1 MRGTEMKILLSA
13 IPFDN
18 GKSGISVY
26 IREVVRALEEQGHT
40 LALIVEDDGAKE
52 FERFELIRIKKR
64 RALFSMLYSLFIL
77 PWRIKRKKYDFC
89 IMLAANRRVFCRYPI
104 FTIAVVHDLSQYHVP
119 VKYDKFR
126 MFYIKKILP
135 HYVRKA
141 QSVVAISQSTRN
153 DLINFWH
160 IPEEKITVVY
170 NGFTPPEKVE
180 TAKEKQILYISR
192 IEHPGKNH
200 LNLLKAFELLPEN
213 LRKEYTLVM
222 PGAAWNGADTVF
234 EYAKKSPCSDRFK
247 FTGFVDF
254 AKIPELYAQSSLY
267 IFPSHFEGFGLSLLE
282 AMHAGVPCACSDN
295 SSLGELG
302 NGAAELFDPASP
314 QEIADAIQKILENDA
329 YQKQLVQKGRE
340 KSALFSWQNTAKG
353 LTDIYLNRTARVF
366 GVPFFCGTMDEALEK
381 IDRAVESKQHHHIAF
396 INAHCL
402 NIAYKNSAYKQVL
415 NSCPEV
421 FADGI
426 GAKIGAMMLGY
437 AVEENVNGTDM
448 FPLLARKPYRI
459 YLLGGA
465 PGVAAAALEKAK
477 LLNGKAEFIGC
488 ADGFF
493 KEKSEAELFAG
504 LKELRPD
511 IILVAMG
518 VPKQE
523 MWINEHLQDLP
534 ACVAIGVGGLLD
546 FVSERIPRAP
556 LWMRKCNIEWCY
568 RLYNEPFRLFKR
580 YIIGNPLFI
589 LRVFLSK
596 LRRKK

>member
-1 MRGTEMKILLSA
+1 MKILLSA

-26 IREVVRALEEQGHT
+26 IREVVKALESAGHELT
-40 LALIVEDDGAKE
+40 LIVEDDGAKE
-52 FERFELIRIKKR
+52 FARFELIKIKKR

-77 PWRIKRKKYDFC
+77 PWRIRWQKYDFC

-104 FTIAVVHDLSQYHVP
+104 FTTAVVHDLSQYHVP

-126 MFYIKKILP
+126 MFYIKHVLP
-135 HYVRKA
+135 YYVRKA
-141 QSVVAISQSTRN
+141 QSIVAISNSTKN
-153 DLINFWH
+153 DLIKYWH

-170 NGFTPPEKVE
+170 NGFTPPERVE
-180 TAKEKQILYISR
+180 KNKLKQILYISR

-222 PGAAWNGADTVF
+222 PGAAWNGAETVF
-234 EYAKKSPCSDRFK
+234 EYAEKSPCKEQFK

-254 AKIPELYAQSSLY
+254 AKLPELYSQSVMY
-267 IFPSHFEGFGLSLLE
+267 IFPSNFEGFGLSLLE
-282 AMHAGVPCACSDN
+282 AMHAGLPCACSNN

-302 NGAAELFDPASP
+302 SGAAELFDPASP
-314 QEIADAIQKILENDA
+314 QKIASAMEKILTNEV
-329 YQKQLVQKGRE
+329 YQKELIQKGRE
-340 KSALFSWQNTAKG
+340 KSAKFSWQNTAQG
-353 LTDIYLNRTARVF
+353 LVDTFERKQAVIF
-366 GVPFFCGTMDEALEK
+366 GVSFFRGTMANALTQLDK
-381 IDRAVESKQHHHIAF
+381 FVQSKQYHHAAF

-402 NIAYKNSAYKQVL
+402 NIAYKNREYKKVL
-415 NSCPEV
+415 NSCSAV

-426 GAKIGAMMLGY
+426 GAKIGAKMLGY
-437 AVEENVNGTDM
+437 EVEENVNGTDM
-448 FPLLARKPYRI
+448 FPLLAQKPYRI

-465 PGVAAAALEKAK
+465 PGVAAKALENARA
-477 LLNGKAEFIGC
+477 LNGKAEFVGC

-493 KEKSEAELFAG
+493 CDKSEKAVFAEIKALQ
-504 LKELRPD
+504 PD
-511 IILVAMG
+511 IVLVAMG

-523 MWINEHLQDLP
+523 MWINEHLHDLP
-534 ACVAIGVGGLLD
+534 GCVAIGVGGLLD
-546 FVSERIPRAP
+546 FVSERISRAP

-568 RLYNEPFRLFKR
+568 RLYNEPIRLFKR

-589 LRVFLSK
+589 LRVYWCK
-596 LRRKK
+596 IWRKK

>member
-1 MRGTEMKILLSA
+1 MKILLSA

-26 IREVVRALEEQGHT
+26 IKEVVKALESAGCDLT
-40 LALIVEDDGAKE
+40 LIVEDDGAKE

-64 RALFSMLYSLFIL
+64 NALFSMLYSLFIL
-77 PWRIKRKKYDFC
+77 PWRIDWRKYDLC

-126 MFYIKKILP
+126 MFYIKKVLP
-135 HYVRKA
+135 HYVRKV
-141 QSVVAISQSTRN
+141 QSIVAISQSTKS
-153 DLINFWH
+153 DLIKYWH
-160 IPEEKITVVY
+160 VPEEKINVVY

-180 TAKEKQILYISR
+180 VEKKKQILYISR

-222 PGAAWNGADTVF
+222 PGAAWNGAETVF
-234 EYAKKSPCSDRFK
+234 EYAKNSPCTDSFK

-254 AKIPELYAQSSLY
+254 AKIPELYAESAMY

-282 AMHAGVPCACSDN
+282 AMHAGVPCACSNN

-302 NGAAELFDPASP
+302 KDAAELFDPASP
-314 QEIADAIQKILENDA
+314 EDIALSMEKILSDTD
-329 YQKQLVQKGRE
+329 YQQELSCKGRE
-340 KSALFSWQNTAKG
+340 KAAKFSWQNTANG
-353 LTDIYLNRTARVF
+353 LLDIYRSRTASVF
-366 GVPFFCGTMDEALEK
+366 GVPFFCGTMEEALQK
-381 IDRAVESKQHHHIAF
+381 TDVLIKSKKAHHVAF

-402 NIAYKNSAYKQVL
+402 NIAYRDQSYKQVL
-415 NSCPEV
+415 NECSAV

-426 GAKIGAMMLGY
+426 GAKIGAAMLGTK
-437 AVEENVNGTDM
+437 VEENVNGTDM
-448 FPLLARKPYRI
+448 FPLLAQKPYRI
-459 YLLGGA
+459 YLFGGT
-465 PGVAAAALEKAK
+465 PEVAKTALEKSRAIG
-477 LLNGKAEFIGC
+477 GKAEFVGC

-493 KEKSEAELFAG
+493 IEKSEDKLFEELFR
-504 LKELRPD
+504 LKPD
-511 IILVAMG
+511 LILVAMG
-518 VPKQE
+518 VPRQE
-523 MWINEHLQDLP
+523 MWINKNLSRLP
-534 ACVAIGVGGLLD
+534 GCTAIGVGGLLD

-556 LWMRKCNIEWCY
+556 LWMRKCNIEWCF
-568 RLYNEPFRLFKR
+568 RLYCEPVRLFKR

-589 LRVFLSK
+589 ARVCQSK
-596 LRRKK
+596 LWRKK

>member
-1 MRGTEMKILLSA
+1 MKILLSA

-26 IREVVRALEEQGHT
+26 IREVVKALESAGHELT
-40 LALIVEDDGAKE
+40 LIVEDDGAKE
-52 FERFELIRIKKR
+52 FDRFELIRIKKR
-64 RALFSMLYSLFIL
+64 NALFSMLYSLFIL
-77 PWRIKRKKYDFC
+77 PWRVNWKKFDFC
-89 IMLAANRRVFCRYPI
+89 IMLAANRRVFYRYPI

-126 MFYIKKILP
+126 MFYIKKVLP

-141 QSVVAISQSTRN
+141 QSIVAISQSTKS
-153 DLINFWH
+153 DLMKYWN

-180 TAKEKQILYISR
+180 VEKKKQIFYISR

-222 PGAAWNGADTVF
+222 PGAKWNGAETVF
-234 EYAKKSPCSDRFK
+234 EYAANSPCADRFK

-254 AKIPELYAQSSLY
+254 AKLPELYAESTMY

-282 AMHAGVPCACSDN
+282 AMHAGLPCACSNN

-302 NGAAELFDPASP
+302 RDAAELFDPASP
-314 QEIADAIQKILENDA
+314 EEIARSMEKILSDLS
-329 YQKQLVQKGRE
+329 YQQELSRKGRE
-340 KSALFSWQNTAKG
+340 KAANFSWRNTADN
-353 LTDIYLNRTARVF
+353 LMNIYYNRTAAIF
-366 GVPFFCGTMDEALEK
+366 GVPFFSGTMEESLQK
-381 IDRAVESKQHHHIAF
+381 IDFFIKSRQSHHIAF

-402 NIAYKNSAYKQVL
+402 NLAYKDDSYKQVL
-415 NSCPEV
+415 KDCSAV

-426 GAKIGAMMLGY
+426 GAKIGSSMLGFK
-437 AVEENVNGTDM
+437 VEENVNGTDM
-448 FPLLARKPYRI
+448 FPLLAQKPYRI
-459 YLLGGA
+459 YLFGGS
-465 PGVAAAALEKAK
+465 PEVAKAALEKARAIG
-477 LLNGKAEFIGC
+477 GKADFIGST
-488 ADGFF
+488 DGFF
-493 KEKSEAELFAG
+493 KGKSEEQLFAELAD
-504 LKELRPD
+504 LKPD
-511 IILVAMG
+511 LLLVAMG

-523 MWINEHLQDLP
+523 MWINQNLAKLP
-534 ACVAIGVGGLLD
+534 GCTAIGVGGLLD

-556 LWMRKCNIEWCY
+556 LWMRKANIEWCF
-568 RLYNEPFRLFKR
+568 RLYCEPARLFKR

-589 LRVFLSK
+589 ARVFASK
-596 LRRKK
+596 LWRKK